1 MAFPVR
7 SYSHE
12 SAGSAS
18 AAGAAAAGAPVDDP
32 HLGAWRSRTLLFLSY
47 RSSAPRRTSN
57 AFASSSRS
65 SFESPLLGADLEAQG
80 APQRPRRPG
89 TYYDASGALA
99 SYPPA
104 AAEALPPR
112 WVDTSDAVEALL
124 HGIGPKMERLERMHA
139 KHLLPG
145 FVDRRAEERAI
156 ETLTQE
162 ITKVRLTSR
171 FGAILLLTWASQDL
185 RKATSQIRQLA
196 NATAANAAASEA
208 ALARNVQTALATRV
222 QTLSAAFRKRQ
233 ADYMRRMRGIEA
245 RGKEWT
251 AGSGSGKGAEEREA
265 LREDVELVSAAAGV
279 QRCASCRQL
288 CEAYV

>member
-1 MAFPVR
+1 
-7 SYSHE
+7 
-12 SAGSAS
+12 
-18 AAGAAAAGAPVDDP
+18 
-32 HLGAWRSRTLLFLSY
+32 
-47 RSSAPRRTSN
+47 
-57 AFASSSRS
+57 
-65 SFESPLLGADLEAQG
+65 
-80 APQRPRRPG
+80 
-89 TYYDASGALA
+89 
-99 SYPPA
+99 
-104 AAEALPPR
+104 
-112 WVDTSDAVEALL
+112 
-124 HGIGPKMERLERMHA
+124 
-139 KHLLPG
+139 
-145 FVDRRAEERAI
+145 
-156 ETLTQE
+156 
-162 ITKVRLTSR
+162 VRLTSR

>member
-1 MAFPVR
+1 MAYPVR

-12 SAGSAS
+12 SAGTAS
-18 AAGAAAAGAPVDDP
+18 SSAGAAAAAPPVDDA

-47 RSSAPRRTSN
+47 RSSAPRPSTS

-65 SFESPLLGADLEAQG
+65 SFESPLLGGDLESQS
-80 APQRPRRPG
+80 APQRARRPG

-124 HGIGPKMERLERMHA
+124 QGIGPKMERLERMHA

-162 ITKVRLTSR
+162 ITKVRSASRRWTTSADMHNT
-171 FGAILLLTWASQDL
+171 GSAQSHVADSAASQCHGCQRSRVRGGTGAQRADGS
-185 RKATSQIRQLA
+185 RNTRSDAQRRV
-196 NATAANAAASEA
+196 SEA
-208 ALARNVQTALATRV
+208 AGRLHAPHARH
-222 QTLSAAFRKRQ
+222 
-233 ADYMRRMRGIEA
+233 
-245 RGKEWT
+245 
-251 AGSGSGKGAEEREA
+251 
-265 LREDVELVSAAAGV
+265 
-279 QRCASCRQL
+279 
-288 CEAYV
+288 